1 MRVRNLLS
9 APACQGCGASD
20 HEGLCES
27 CGEAVMRVHDGE
39 HETAC
44 ACADCGV
51 WMRAVERLSAGLTLR
66 TAREVTS

>member
-1 MRVRNLLS
+1 MRTRNLLS
-9 APACQGCGASD
+9 TPACQGCGASD
-20 HEGLCES
+20 HEGLCDG
-27 CGEAVMRVHDGE
+27 CALAIRRVHDDE

-51 WMRAVERLSAGLTLR
+51 WTRVSTRLGAALALR